1 MPYAGRTIQ
10 SGRETWLVDAAA
22 TPSGRVLTPGPMGDT
37 VVYAG
42 DLTPREAFEKVRE
55 DGEAVLVDVRTD
67 AEWRFVGVPDLA
79 EVGKETVF
87 VSWLPVEES
96 APGERFLAELAAAG
110 VTPERGGP
118 VVFLCRSGQRSVG
131 AAEAATAAGIGPS
144 YNVLDGFE
152 GALDAHGHRGSAGW
166 RADGLPWRQS

>member
-1 MPYAGRTIQ
+1 M
-10 SGRETWLVDAAA
+10 
-22 TPSGRVLTPGPMGDT
+22 
-37 VVYAG
+37 VYAG